1 MPFSIHVHGFGLSS
15 GVATLKGELATSV
28 MKVGTEMME
37 AVKRIWGRGLER
49 LLFLVLA
56 RFEFACKIVVLID

>member
-1 MPFSIHVHGFGLSS
+1 MHVHGFGLSY

-28 MKVGTEMME
+28 MKVRTEVME
-37 AVKRIWGRGLER
+37 VVKRIWGRGLES

-56 RFEFACKIVVLID
+56 RFEFGCKIVVLID